1 MRGINHLDPLT
12 DETALECRRLVKDN
26 QPQASQVGGEERN
39 QFSVYFTNCSA
50 LKYIWKMKYK

>member
-50 LKYIWKMKYK
+50 LKYI